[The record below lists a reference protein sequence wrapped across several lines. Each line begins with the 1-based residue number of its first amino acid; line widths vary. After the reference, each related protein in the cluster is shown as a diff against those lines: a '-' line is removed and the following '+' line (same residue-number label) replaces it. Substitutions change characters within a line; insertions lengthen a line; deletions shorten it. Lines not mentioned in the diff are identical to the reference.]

1 MEYVYQ
7 FNNKEKKIVCII
19 TYAQKTNKYCFVF
32 GNKLLFLY
40 TSLLVLRCCF
50 HVHVRRS
57 ALGSINVYGLAVPQ
71 TYEQTKVSTVLLHRL
86 FVQVNFHSNY
96 RIFLICI
103 FYKIRQR
110 KTEKPL
116 SQQATLLAFKKLT
129 TGNRVADN

>member
-1 MEYVYQ
+1 MYM
-7 FNNKEKKIVCII
+7 
-19 TYAQKTNKYCFVF
+19 
-32 GNKLLFLY
+32 
-40 TSLLVLRCCF
+40 
-50 HVHVRRS
+50 
-57 ALGSINVYGLAVPQ
+57 AVPQ

-96 RIFLICI
+96 RIFLIRI
-103 FYKIRQR
+103 FYKIRQN